1 MEIYSKLV
9 ANSGKALA
17 MLDNLQ
23 VFFEEND
30 AYDEFL
36 WSVTSLMKRVKK
48 WEYNLK
54 NKKMS
59 LIFSSNLF
67 CSYEYKPKKYWK
79 RKINHLKVFVFIFY
93 LQSMS
98 SLSSFLTKIEIR
110 LSYRKISTMMF
121 LSIKKSFL
129 SHRITRE
136 RLLCVILSF
145 AEILTSFWSNL
156 YKADTCLYGHRS
168 RSCALYTGFTV
179 AITVAIT
186 RCSKA
191 FTFGVESLWFLR
203 VNLILR
209 FPWYIDK
216 DT

>member
-1 MEIYSKLV
+1 M
-9 ANSGKALA
+9 
-17 MLDNLQ
+17 
-23 VFFEEND
+23 
-30 AYDEFL
+30 
-36 WSVTSLMKRVKK
+36 WSVTSLMKRVEK

-67 CSYEYKPKKYWK
+67 CLYEYKPKQKYWK

-93 LQSMS
+93 HQSMS

-156 YKADTCLYGHRS
+156 YKADTCLSGHIGS
-168 RSCALYTGFTV
+168 V
-179 AITVAIT
+179 
-186 RCSKA
+186 
-191 FTFGVESLWFLR
+191 
-203 VNLILR
+203 
-209 FPWYIDK
+209 P
-216 DT
+216 